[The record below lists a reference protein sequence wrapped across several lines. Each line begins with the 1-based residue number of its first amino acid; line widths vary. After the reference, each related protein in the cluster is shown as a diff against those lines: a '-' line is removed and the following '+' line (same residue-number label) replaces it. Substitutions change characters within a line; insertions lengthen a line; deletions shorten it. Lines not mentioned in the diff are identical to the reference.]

1 MPTRRPGRARERAP
15 LLLTVPAVV
24 AVLFLVVPL
33 IALVVR
39 APWSDLGHL
48 LTASQAVQALR
59 LSLLTATTATLI
71 ACLLGVPLAW
81 MLARRRLPAVGLV
94 RALTTLPLVMPPV
107 VGGVALLYAFGRV
120 GLVGRYLDLW
130 FGITIPFTTFA
141 VVMAEAF
148 VAMPFLVITVEGAL
162 RAADQG
168 YDEAA
173 ATLGASRLRTF
184 WTVTLPL
191 VRPSLLAGTVLCWA
205 RALGE
210 FGATITFAG
219 SFAGSTRT
227 MPIAIYLAMV
237 DDPRA
242 GTALALVMLIVS
254 VAVLLLLRE
263 RWWYAGD
270 RAAETAPREPR

>member
-1 MPTRRPGRARERAP
+1 MTARRERTP
-15 LLLTVPAVV
+15 LLLAIPAVI

-33 IALVVR
+33 VALVVK

-48 LTASQAVQALR
+48 LTESQAVQALR
-59 LSLLTATTATLI
+59 LSLITATAATVLAI
-71 ACLLGVPLAW
+71 ILGVPLAW
-81 MLARRRLPAVGLV
+81 TLARRRLPGVGLL

-130 FGITIPFTTFA
+130 FGITIPFTSAA
-141 VVMAEAF
+141 VVMAETF
-148 VAMPFLVITVEGAL
+148 VAMPFLVVTLE
-162 RAADQG
+162 AAFRSADIG
-168 YDEAA
+168 YEEAA
-173 ATLGASRLRTF
+173 ATLGASRLRIF
-184 WTVTLPL
+184 FLVVLPA
-191 VRPSLLAGTVLCWA
+191 VRPALVAGSVLCWA

-237 DDPRA
+237 GDPQS
-242 GTALALVMLIVS
+242 GVALALVMLVVS
-254 VAVLLLLRE
+254 AAVLIMHRE
-263 RWWYAGD
+263 RWWYAGVL
-270 RAAETAPREPR
+270 RRPAP